1 MNSRILPLLTVVGA
15 LMAAGC
21 QTRAPQE
28 VVIQL
33 TSATSVSYSGT
44 VVVDGKTQEISG
56 RTPTELRY
64 QASRV
69 DCRVKQG
76 SENGMLTIEV
86 MFPEKPDALERV
98 TASTGPETLAKG
110 SVVAP

>member
-1 MNSRILPLLTVVGA
+1 MNSRILPLMTMVGA

-33 TSATSVSYSGT
+33 TSATPVSYSGT
-44 VVVDGKTQEISG
+44 VVVDGKKQEISG

-64 QASRV
+64 QANRV

-76 SENGMLTIEV
+76 AENGMLTIEV
-86 MFPEKPDALERV
+86 MFPEKPDALESV
-98 TASTGPETLAKG
+98 TASTGPETFAKG

>member
-1 MNSRILPLLTVVGA
+1 MKSRILSLMTMVGA
-15 LMAAGC
+15 LLAAGC

-44 VVVDGKTQEISG
+44 VTVDGKQQEISG

-64 QASRV
+64 QASRI
-69 DCRVKQG
+69 DCQVKQG
-76 SENGMLTIEV
+76 TENGTLTIEV
-86 MFPEKPDALERV
+86 MFPEQPDALESV
-98 TASTGPETLAKG
+98 TASTGPNTLASG
-110 SVVAP
+110 SVVVP